1 MNKWQYKGFQ
11 AAIEFSPQDDLI
23 VGKIANID
31 SLVMFSAENVSDLH
45 AEFVAAVDGYLE
57 HCKDLGVEP
66 QKPYKGSFNVRC
78 GPELH
83 RTLDQLAKRIGISL
97 NEAVKRAFSEYV
109 DKTSQ
114 KEASPRSLVM
124 DGRRE
129 FAMSVQKVEMYAAG
143 QYLQQ
148 SISMSNVGEE
158 EQLAVLG
165 RLRLREQSRH

>member
-31 SLVMFSAENVSDLH
+31 SLVLFSADNVRDLH
-45 AEFVAAVDGYLE
+45 GEFVAAVDAYLE

-83 RTLDQLAKRIGISL
+83 RSLDQVAKRLGISL
-97 NEAVKRAFSEYV
+97 NEAVKRAFSDYV
-109 DKTSQ
+109 DKANQ
-114 KEASPRSLVM
+114 KEVSPRPLVM
-124 DGRRE
+124 EGRRE
-129 FAMSVQKVEMYAAG
+129 FAMSLQKVEMYEAG

-148 SISMSNVGEE
+148 GISMSTVGEE
-158 EQLAVLG
+158 EQLVVLG